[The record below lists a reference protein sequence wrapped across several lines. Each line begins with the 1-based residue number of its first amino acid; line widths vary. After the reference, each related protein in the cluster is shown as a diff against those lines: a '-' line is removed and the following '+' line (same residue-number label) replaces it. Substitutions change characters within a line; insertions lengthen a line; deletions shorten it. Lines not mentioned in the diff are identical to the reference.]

1 MVRCE
6 NCGHVDDDNSPF
18 CEKCGAKLIN
28 SLATRTKGKPL
39 KMERGMA
46 RSTKILIVI
55 CVILVGGLSIVA
67 GAMIPAFF
75 HPIQNNTFSESG
87 LSFQYPGNWS
97 NNATITWVSDN
108 DLQNETI
115 GTLGNGN
122 VTLGVLCEPVSTYD
136 LQSLGS
142 ITVDSWKGN
151 GAGGDVLS
159 NTVGQ
164 VGVNSVDEIIYTEK
178 DPVTNLIYEN
188 YYVLLGGSGNNVY
201 VMRFRAPQADF
212 SKYYSQFQSIVSSV
226 TIANQVTT
234 NQVTNQTPSA
244 NSTNVIDSNA
254 PGIINPDEA
263 NSVLI
268 ATGIPAD
275 YGFSTILH
283 GNVYDIDV
291 YDTNGNYMGAA
302 TLNAQNGQIISDDIN
317 LGG

>member
-1 MVRCE
+1 M
-6 NCGHVDDDNSPF
+6 
-18 CEKCGAKLIN
+18 
-28 SLATRTKGKPL
+28 
-39 KMERGMA
+39 
-46 RSTKILIVI
+46 
-55 CVILVGGLSIVA
+55 
-67 GAMIPAFF
+67 
-75 HPIQNNTFSESG
+75 
-87 LSFQYPGNWS
+87 
-97 NNATITWVSDN
+97 
-108 DLQNETI
+108 
-115 GTLGNGN
+115 
-122 VTLGVLCEPVSTYD
+122 
-136 LQSLGS
+136 
-142 ITVDSWKGN
+142 
-151 GAGGDVLS
+151 
-159 NTVGQ
+159 
-164 VGVNSVDEIIYTEK
+164 NSVDEIIYTEK

-302 TLNAQNGQIISDDIN
+302 TLNAQNGQILSDDIN
-317 LGG
+317 VGG